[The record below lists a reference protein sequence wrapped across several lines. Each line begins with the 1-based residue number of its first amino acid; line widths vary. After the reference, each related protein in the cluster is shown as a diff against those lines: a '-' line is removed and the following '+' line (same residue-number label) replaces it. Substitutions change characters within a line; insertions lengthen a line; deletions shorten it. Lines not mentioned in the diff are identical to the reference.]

1 MEDLE
6 EFMKNN
12 KPDGRASK
20 LEPFK
25 QEIMVLKQEG
35 YTEKTILKFL
45 AEVKKVTV
53 SQPALNKFIRKS
65 SSGIVKDNN
74 VIVQNKQDVKAEA
87 SRIKKNDNGAEIK
100 PSGAFDWQA
109 PVDPEQ
115 YI

>member
-1 MEDLE
+1 MGDLE

-25 QEIMVLKQEG
+25 QEIMVLKQKG

-53 SQPALNKFIRKS
+53 SQPALNKFIR
-65 SSGIVKDNN
+65 NH
-74 VIVQNKQDVKAEA
+74 VQNIEIAAEVKPIDRLP
-87 SRIKKNDNGAEIK
+87 SKPVKRRIK
-100 PSGAFDWQA
+100 
-109 PVDPEQ
+109 
-115 YI
+115 